1 MELVHHILLNLGF
14 KFVSSKKLSQKSMR
28 KPFELSNGAY
38 IKDFIVCSE
47 VFTIALLIPNDPYI
61 ELPSAY
67 VVNMPDAYTNKLIPH
82 ISHEGYLCYVEK
94 KEADWEPNDLYA
106 LYEDINAQIQLT
118 LNKSAQSF
126 QRQENGDLEFEN
138 EFVSYWVPDGF
149 LYLLSQIDKSSSNFV
164 TFLCSSINE
173 NSPNNSE
180 FITINTGNKK
190 PNEYFDDNALNKW
203 LSQRNLEVSNS
214 DNLGIKTHYISVSPD
229 KLAGANWPPSS
240 LGSLTKWLEEV
251 NCSARDHLIY
261 SLTKKKEKKHILLL
275 NIDKQDPI
283 AVYIELNVQAFDFHR
298 NAKNTNKKRKN
309 KTSFHSLAAIVRSNK
324 FCSHFKRFS
333 VIKADTSTLQSRDKK
348 RELQLS
354 SQRIALVGC
363 GTIGGYLASL
373 LIRNGAGCSSE
384 QFDLYDD
391 DILMPHNFSRH
402 VLTSSSFGKN
412 KALELASYLTHS
424 VHTIKSVHGFASSFP
439 LNESLLS
446 KYDIIIDATG
456 RPPFSKRLAHVIR
469 LLPQLKRPSIIHAF
483 NDGNGRASKVFID
496 TGHSCYKCMTMDRVI
511 HQDNADTRFASSIFD
526 KSERKVSCGNTYTIY
541 DASVSHIT
549 AAMAQEA
556 VLNTL
561 ESNLP
566 WSYSEFIL
574 DEQFRTGKR
583 RILKRQPKCPICYE
597 DS

>member
-1 MELVHHILLNLGF
+1 MELVHHILLNIGF
-14 KFVSSKKLSQKSMR
+14 EFISSKKLSKKPIR
-28 KPFELSNGAY
+28 KPFELGNGAY
-38 IKDFIVCSE
+38 IKDFVVHSE
-47 VFTIALLIPNDPYI
+47 IFTIALIIPNDPHI

-67 VVNMPDAYTNKLIPH
+67 VINMPEAYMNKLIPH
-82 ISHEGYLCYVEK
+82 ISHEGYLCFVEK
-94 KEADWEPNDLYA
+94 KEADWEPNDLRS
-106 LYEDINAQIQLT
+106 LYENINSQIQST
-118 LNKSAQSF
+118 LIKSAQAF
-126 QRQENGDLEFEN
+126 QEQENGDLEFEN
-138 EFVSYWVPDGF
+138 EFVSYWAPDGF
-149 LYLLSQIDKSSSNFV
+149 LYLLSEIDKSSSNFV

-180 FITINTGNKK
+180 FVSINTGNKK
-190 PNEYFDDNALNKW
+190 PNEYIDDRALNKW
-203 LSQRNLEVSNS
+203 LSQRELEVSNE
-214 DNLGIKTHYISVSPD
+214 DTGIKTHYISVSPD
-229 KLAGANWPPSS
+229 KLTGVNWPPTS
-240 LGSLTKWLEEV
+240 LGNLTNWLEEV
-251 NCSARDHLIY
+251 NRSARDHLIY

-283 AVYIELNVQAFDFHR
+283 AVYLELNVQNFDF
-298 NAKNTNKKRKN
+298 NKNNSNNNKKKN
-309 KTSFHSLAAIVRSNK
+309 KPSFHSLAAIVRSNR

-333 VIKADTSTLQSRDKK
+333 VIKADTSTLQSRDKR
-348 RELQLS
+348 RELRLS
-354 SQRIALVGC
+354 SKRIALVGC

-373 LIRNGAGCSSE
+373 LIRNGAGCSNE

-402 VLTSSSFGKN
+402 VLTSFSFGKN
-412 KALELASYLTHS
+412 KALELASSLTHS
-424 VHTIKSVHGFASSFP
+424 IHTTKSVHGFASSFP
-439 LNESLLS
+439 LNESQLA

-456 RPPFSKRLAHVIR
+456 RPPFSKRLAHIVR
-469 LLPQLKRPSIIHAF
+469 LLPQLKRPNIIHAF

-511 HQDNADTRFASSIFD
+511 HQNNADTRFASSVLD

-583 RILKRQPKCPICYE
+583 RTLKKQPKCPVCYE
-597 DS
+597 NN